1 MNNTLSGE
9 DQGMKA
15 GIGGKRIEGRLSAD
29 AAVGLLAAVLGF
41 GTLAWLELAHVHVL
55 AAGPGAGSVHVVR
68 DAILILPLALAAT
81 FWGLRSPWRGSY
93 DLTRVAARIAVA
105 FGGLLAPAAL
115 AHGSLH
121 AADEGA
127 VAHAA
132 PPGSASGSEMLA
144 HGGGF
149 AGDLLHAAT
158 DTMLALPFAFALTLI
173 ALVVLSRRDPAALVA
188 STTRR
193 LLMVGASALVV
204 AGAAVAVPVSGAA
217 SPDYGKFSM
226 PLVIPPVLTG
236 ANIDIDIAETQEQ
249 ILPGSPTTMWTYN
262 GSFPGPIIRR
272 PAGVPT
278 NVTFTNHLPASAG
291 SLSVHHHGTQAPE
304 QDDGHPSRFL
314 IAPGASKTYTYPGI
328 DDGAPERA
336 APQWYHDHRDMVT
349 GRNVWMGLM
358 GAFIYDDALEQSLD
372 LPQGAYDV
380 PLMVTDREFDAG
392 NQIPYT
398 FVSSGTFGDVILV
411 NGVPQPFLEVG
422 DRRYRFR
429 LYNTS
434 NRRDYSFSLSNG
446 QAMTQIGTDSGL
458 LPAPVSRTSIRL
470 GPAERADVV
479 IDFAGHLGKDVVLQ
493 NGDAA
498 LGPGDRDGE
507 VMQFRVTQDLTDD
520 SSEVPP
526 TLRPVFATDTPVTT
540 RVWNFDRRGGQWT
553 INGAG
558 FDPSRVDAQ
567 PVLGTTERWV
577 FRNTT
582 TLPHIAHVHL
592 GDQKLVSRNGQPP
605 APYERVKES
614 WYLAP
619 GDEVVVDIKFADYVG
634 TFIFHCH
641 VLEHEDD
648 AMMTQFQTVRP
659 PQPQPPGGAT
669 VPDSIAPPA
678 DPGGGAQPPAPG
690 AAVTT
695 PRLSRAVRIL
705 SPKRLGSIL
714 LRGVRF
720 EAAVPA
726 RGAVLRAELRVRGQR
741 VAVERRRRLSR
752 GRVTVTMTLSRAEKA
767 RLRRLLAGRAYV
779 AAQLRV
785 TAAGETHVAR
795 FDIRR

>member
-1 MNNTLSGE
+1 MEVLH
-9 DQGMKA
+9 A
-15 GIGGKRIEGRLSAD
+15 G
-29 AAVGLLAAVLGF
+29 
-41 GTLAWLELAHVHVL
+41 VL
-55 AAGPGAGSVHVVR
+55 AAGAAGGAAHSIR
-68 DAILILPLALAAT
+68 DGALLLPLALVAT
-81 FWGLRSPWRGSY
+81 FWGLQSPRRGTS
-93 DLTRVAARIAVA
+93 DLARVGARIALA
-105 FGGLLAPAAL
+105 YGCLLAPAAA
-115 AHGSLH
+115 AHDALH
-121 AADEGA
+121 GADGAA

-132 PPGSASGSEMLA
+132 TAGSASPSEMLS
-144 HGGGF
+144 HGPGLAAQF
-149 AGDLLHAAT
+149 LHGAIDAA
-158 DTMLALPFAFALTLI
+158 LALPCAFALSLI
-173 ALVVLSRRDPAALVA
+173 GLVLLSRRHPQAFIPSA
-188 STTRR
+188 TRR
-193 LLMVGASALVV
+193 LRVVGASMLVV
-204 AGAAVAVPVSGAA
+204 AGAAVIVPVSGAV
-217 SPDYGKFSM
+217 SPDYATFSM

-272 PAGVPT
+272 PTGVPT
-278 NVTFTNHLPASAG
+278 NVTFTNHLPESVG

-328 DDGAPERA
+328 DAGAPERA

-349 GRNVWMGLM
+349 GRNVWMGML

-372 LPQGAYDV
+372 LPPGAYDV
-380 PLMVTDREFDAG
+380 PLMVTDREFDAD

-411 NGVPQPFLEVG
+411 NGVAQPFFEVG

-429 LYNTS
+429 LYNAS
-434 NRRDYSFSLSNG
+434 NRRDYSFALSNG

-458 LPAPVSRTSIRL
+458 LPAPVSRASIRL

-479 IDFAGHLGKDVVLQ
+479 IDFAGHLGENIVLQ

-520 SSEVPP
+520 SSEVPAA
-526 TLRPVFATDTPVTT
+526 LRPVFATDTPVTT
-540 RVWNFDRRGGQWT
+540 RVWTLDRTGGTWT
-553 INGAG
+553 INGKG
-558 FDPSRVDAQ
+558 FDASRVDAQ
-567 PVLGTTERWV
+567 PVLGTTERWI

-619 GDEVVVDIKFADYVG
+619 GDEVVVDITFSDYVG

-659 PQPQPPGGAT
+659 PEPGGAAAPGT
-669 VPDSIAPPA
+669 IPAPD
-678 DPGGGAQPPAPG
+678 DPGAGAQPPAPTG
-690 AAVTT
+690 AGPAHAGL
-695 PRLSRAVRIL
+695 PPLSRTIRIL
-705 SPKRLGSIL
+705 SSKRLRPIL
-714 LRGVRF
+714 LRGIRF
-720 EAAVPA
+720 ESAVPA
-726 RGAVLRAELRVRGQR
+726 TRASLRAELRVRGR
-741 VAVERRRRLSR
+741 LVAVERRTRLAR
-752 GRVTVTMTLSRAEKA
+752 GRVRVTLTLSRAENA
-767 RLRRLLAGRAYV
+767 RLRRLIAGRRTV

-785 TAAGETHVAR
+785 IAGGETRTAR
-795 FDIRR
+795 FTIWR